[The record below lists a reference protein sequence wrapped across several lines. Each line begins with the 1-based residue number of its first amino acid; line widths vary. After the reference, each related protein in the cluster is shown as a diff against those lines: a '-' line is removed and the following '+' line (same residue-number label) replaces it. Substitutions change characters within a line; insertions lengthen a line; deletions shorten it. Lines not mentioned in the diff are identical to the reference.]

1 MNYDS
6 KNIIESVEN
15 SSLIDKEIFLGCI
28 TKDAVFK
35 SKFATIY
42 IDIDLN
48 EKFLLGRKFI
58 PRKKLTE
65 FYNSGIETNEW
76 MVEENVCFDY
86 LVKKNTK
93 KYRKRS
99 NTVLSYDKEVFD
111 VVINEPPFIN
121 EEFKLKNFNKD
132 KFDRLSAD
140 DIKVTVKEVYPF
152 RYVYDLRLG
161 GLTKLPSRT
170 HGTVVLTIERNSE
183 LKRSLVLPSLVPKH
197 ALADLSAV

>member
-93 KYRKRS
+93 IGLHKQ
-99 NTVLSYDKEVFD
+99 TVEELLS
-111 VVINEPPFIN
+111 
-121 EEFKLKNFNKD
+121 
-132 KFDRLSAD
+132 
-140 DIKVTVKEVYPF
+140 
-152 RYVYDLRLG
+152 
-161 GLTKLPSRT
+161 
-170 HGTVVLTIERNSE
+170 
-183 LKRSLVLPSLVPKH
+183 
-197 ALADLSAV
+197 